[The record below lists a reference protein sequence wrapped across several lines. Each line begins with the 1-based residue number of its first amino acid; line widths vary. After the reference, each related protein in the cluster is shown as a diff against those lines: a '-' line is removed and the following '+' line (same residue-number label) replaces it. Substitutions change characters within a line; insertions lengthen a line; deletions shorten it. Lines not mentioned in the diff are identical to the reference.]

1 MIRHID
7 AEKQQRQNLKHR
19 ARNRNLKERL
29 KDALRSGREAAVK
42 QDAKGVAAT
51 IKEIGRMGSA
61 GLIHKR
67 KASRL
72 ASRMALAQNRAKAG
86 GAVVPDAKPTKG
98 KAPKKAKV
106 AKAPKAEK
114 KA

>member
-29 KDALRSGREAAVK
+29 KDALRSGREAAAK

-61 GLIHKR
+61 GVIHKR

-86 GAVVPDAKPTKG
+86 GAAAPAAKAG
-98 KAPKKAKV
+98 KAKASK
-106 AKAPKAEK
+106 AKAPKAAK
-114 KA
+114 PAKA